1 MSLKAAKEALVRRRY
16 TEAIALLTAYCAE
29 SPETTPGTIEAQ
41 MLLVSAYQKIGRAD
55 KAIAVC
61 EELLTQGDPQ
71 TQRWAQTSL
80 ANLHQQLAATPARN
94 ETVQELVPGQ
104 ANRYR
109 KKHVTL
115 PLAPRFR
122 RAYGLGIVAALGL
135 ALGTTDLVLLGL
147 VHFLSPTLVVTA
159 GWQMVAH
166 IVTGVSGVMLFFM
179 SPWIVDQ
186 GQKGYQKVQW
196 ITLADLEAYSPE
208 TVEVIETFCERQNCD
223 FPRLGWIDDPNP
235 VAYSYGVLP
244 NSMRLVLSRGLMECL
259 TDDEAAAICAFQ
271 LGRIV
276 TGNTA
281 LVTYLSAVPQLVY
294 NGAIALSRLGFRV
307 KRGKGAWLAL
317 ADLLRWGCGRF
328 LPAIALVTRPG
339 AYLADRYAAAVT
351 GNPNALMRALPKMA
365 RQLVHL
371 NPGQHFAGRLL
382 ESTRIAGVL
391 DERTVGAVGM
401 AFEILYAGQPEQNLY
416 RVFLW
421 DWVNPWAAWLSL
433 FSTHPWIG
441 QRLLVLAE
449 HAKTLGLTPEYGWEQ
464 LVTEAKK
471 VPRGKLYRG
480 FVWDAIAGMAPVLGL
495 ALGWLLS
502 QLLRSPLQLYESRFP
517 VGLAAVGWGL
527 GLMWRGALRYPN
539 FRRVV
544 GTDLAGLLTDPAVGA
559 LRSLPV
565 EAPGQ
570 FLRYTAQPGGCRF
583 GIELGDRSG
592 RMNLVY
598 APSLGDFLRDPQ
610 IALRRLEGLVGTQV
624 LAIGWFRR
632 GHRTAIELAQ
642 LQCLDRQPPK
652 TFPSYHQ
659 LWNNTLSSAWVL
671 LGLGL
676 LIVPEL
682 WGLIRR

>member
-29 SPETTPGTIEAQ
+29 STALDAGTIEAQ

-55 KAIAVC
+55 KAIALC
-61 EELLTQGDPQ
+61 EGLLAQGDPQ
-71 TQRWAQTSL
+71 TQRWAQASL
-80 ANLHQQLAATPARN
+80 RNLHQQLAARPARN
-94 ETVQELVPGQ
+94 ETVRELAPGQ

-109 KKHVTL
+109 KKYVTL
-115 PLAPRFR
+115 PLPPRFR

-147 VHFLSPTLVVTA
+147 IHFLSPTLVVTA

-166 IVTGVSGVMLFFM
+166 IVTGVSGVILFFL
-179 SPWIVDQ
+179 SPWLIDQ
-186 GQKGYQKVQW
+186 GQKSYQKVQW

-244 NSMRLVLSRGLMECL
+244 NSMRLVLSRGLMDSL
-259 TDDEAAAICAFQ
+259 TDDEAAAVCAFQ

-317 ADLLRWGCGRF
+317 ANLLRWGCGRV

-339 AYLADRYAAAVT
+339 AYLADRYAAAAT

-365 RQLVHL
+365 RQLVHH
-371 NPGQHFAGRLL
+371 NPGQQFPGRLL
-382 ESTRIAGVL
+382 ESTRVAGVL
-391 DERTVGAVGM
+391 DEQTVGAIGM

-433 FSTHPWIG
+433 FSTHPLIG

-449 HAKTLGLTPEYGWEQ
+449 HAQTLGLTPEYGWPQ
-464 LVTEAKK
+464 LVAEAKK

-480 FVWDAIAGMAPVLGL
+480 FAWDAIAAMSPGLGL
-495 ALGWLLS
+495 GLGWLLS
-502 QLLRSPLQLYESRFP
+502 QLLRSPLQLYEGRFA

-527 GLMWRGALRYPN
+527 GLMWRGAFRYPN

-544 GTDLAGLLTDPAVGA
+544 GTDLAGLLTDPGVGA
-559 LRSLPV
+559 LRSFPV
-565 EAPGQ
+565 EVPGQ
-570 FLRYTAQPGGCRF
+570 FLRYTAQPNGVPF
-583 GIELGDRSG
+583 IIELGDRSG
-592 RMNLVY
+592 RRNWF
-598 APSLGDFLRDPQ
+598 SL
-610 IALRRLEGLVGTQV
+610 TS
-624 LAIGWFRR
+624 R
-632 GHRTAIELAQ
+632 G
-642 LQCLDRQPPK
+642 
-652 TFPSYHQ
+652 
-659 LWNNTLSSAWVL
+659 
-671 LGLGL
+671 
-676 LIVPEL
+676 
-682 WGLIRR
+682 